1 LGSAFHDGLAGSSG
15 LVLLS
20 QVGLLFSVAAVV
32 AFFAAPLW
40 GRCADSIGRVRVF
53 RLSMA
58 GFAVSLLIVAG
69 TLQAGLSD
77 ILAPTYCFAV
87 LLGARLVVLSH

>member
-1 LGSAFHDGLAGSSG
+1 
-15 LVLLS
+15 
-20 QVGLLFSVAAVV
+20 
-32 AFFAAPLW
+32 
-40 GRCADSIGRVRVF
+40 
-53 RLSMA
+53 MA

-87 LLGARLVVLSH
+87 LLGARLVYAVFASGALPAISSFIASRALEDDLCPPWRTQVWRSVWDR